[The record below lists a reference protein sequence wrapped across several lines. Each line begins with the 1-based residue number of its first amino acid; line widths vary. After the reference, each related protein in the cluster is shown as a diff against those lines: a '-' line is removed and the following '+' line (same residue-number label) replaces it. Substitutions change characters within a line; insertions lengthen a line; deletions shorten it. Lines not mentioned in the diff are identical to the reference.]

1 MKIKQSVYYKMM
13 LIPLLAVLSC
23 LHGCHKVDL
32 EEYPG
37 TVTDYDGNVYVTIKI
52 GDQVW
57 MASNL
62 RVTHYSDGSA
72 IPLVTGETEWKN
84 MGNNSTDKAYCWYDN
99 DQATYGTDWGALY
112 TWAAAMNGAPG
123 SGSNPSGVQG
133 ACPAGWHIPS
143 IAEWTELKDFLIS
156 DGFTYN
162 QGKALKALSGWDD
175 DDGEDGNGTDDFGF
189 AAYPGGSRETNY
201 GHFIFAGGNGYWKS
215 ATESDDNYASG
226 VHMGNYRDDLFI
238 YKYLKGDGQSVRC
251 VKD

>member
-1 MKIKQSVYYKMM
+1 MKKI
-13 LIPLLAVLSC
+13 ITLSLVIMFC
-23 LHGCHKVDL
+23 LSGCQKEDL

-62 RVTHYSDGSA
+62 RVTHYSDGTE
-72 IPLVTGETEWKN
+72 IPHVTGETEWKN
-84 MGNNSTDKAYCWYDN
+84 MGNNSTDKAYCWYNN

-112 TWAAAMNGAPG
+112 TWAAAMNGAAG
-123 SGSNPSGVQG
+123 SSSNPSGVQG
-133 ACPAGWHIPS
+133 ACPTGWHVPS

-156 DGFTYN
+156 DGFTYT
-162 QGKALKALSGWDD
+162 QGKALKATSGWDE
-175 DDGEDGNGTDDFGF
+175 DDGEDGNGTDDLGF

-201 GHFIFAGGNGYWKS
+201 GKFIFGGENGYWRS
-215 ATESDDNYASG
+215 ATESDDNCDAG
-226 VHMGNYRDDLFI
+226 IHLGNYRDDIFI
-238 YKYLKGDGQSVRC
+238 YKYLKGNGNSVRC